1 MFNFL
6 NSYKT
11 IEKQAFEMKD
21 KIQKA
26 GKEEKSLINKLFIWG
41 IILTIVIG
49 VLQIVFFLVY
59 QPKIQDPVFQE
70 PTVIEQQMEY
80 QVPDDSG
87 VLDLPE
93 EELGRGQSIPNPIDM
108 LNPFSS
114 FQESIVDAISE
125 IIMQGL
131 ELFDDYVAFTPNIAK
146 SDGQIVDARGNN
158 IPIHV
163 NKFYNATQSVAWLL
177 LPLIIVL
184 TGTYVVLEGSFKG
197 TQLLKEVAKKV
208 LLFVVGMVA
217 MRFLFANAIDLV
229 NALNRFVLNALV
241 GSGDTLSESL
251 LTALGMQIVDSK
263 LELSIQGTLNI
274 FAEIILWI
282 GLFFLLVT
290 ILFQFIIRFFHLL
303 LHVIIFP
310 IVLVIGLLPSGGQF
324 FKQYVEE
331 TLRTLFMQPIFLIGI
346 GITLEIIQSV
356 NEPVPKVILGL
367 GSLAFL
373 NIIPSI
379 INRFSG
385 ILWGIGGSVAGGIV
399 AGATVGQ
406 ARRMKESVVAGASGG
421 KSTSIRNLAG
431 KALGEAIVSK
441 LPIGGTA
448 KKALDSG
455 VALKSGGTTAKAG
468 SFNAVVSSGGSATK
482 AFSQLGMKPL
492 SGRTL
497 KDIQTPKT
505 LYSTSPNIEKIKDL
519 SVKDSN
525 IVSNGYSQSNFTSSL
540 GEPLTEKPATIH
552 QMMDLSQVSFSN
564 PNTNQYLSDVITN
577 KPTEIVQGRTFDSGN
592 DKHWSHLSE
601 WYSKNQVLDGKMN
614 QNQIQQYVQNPQN
627 RMNIINTASDKGYFQ
642 KQGINTVKV
651 QDKVSGQKPVTKYF
665 QIKPINKDAGNS
677 TAKTK

>member
-21 KIQKA
+21 KIHKA
-26 GKEEKSLINKLFIWG
+26 GNEEKSLINKLFIWG

-49 VLQIVFFLVY
+49 VLQIIFFLVY
-59 QPKIQDPVFQE
+59 MPKVQEPVFQE
-70 PTVIEQQMEY
+70 PTVIEKQMEY
-80 QVPDDSG
+80 QIPEDSG

-93 EELGRGQSIPNPIDM
+93 EDLGRGQSIPNPIDM

-184 TGTYVVLEGSFKG
+184 TGTYVVLEGSFRG
-197 TQLLKEVAKKV
+197 IQLLKEVAKKV

-282 GLFFLLVT
+282 GLFFLLIT

-324 FKQYVEE
+324 FKQYIEE

-448 KKALDSG
+448 KKTLDSG

-505 LYSTSPNIEKIKDL
+505 LYSTTPNIEKIKDL

-540 GEPLTEKPATIH
+540 GEPLTEKPASIH

-577 KPTEIVQGRTFDSGN
+577 KPTEIVQGRTFDSDN

-601 WYSKNQVLDGKMN
+601 WYSKNQILDGKMN
-614 QNQIQQYVQNPQN
+614 QNQIQQYVQKPQN
-627 RMNIINTASDKGYFQ
+627 RMNIINTAFDKGYFQ
-642 KQGINTVKV
+642 TQGINTVKV

-677 TAKTK
+677 TTKTK

>member
-6 NSYKT
+6 NSYKI

-59 QPKIQDPVFQE
+59 QPMIQDPVFQE
-70 PTVIEQQMEY
+70 PTVIEQKMEY
-80 QVPDDSG
+80 QIPDDSG

-197 TQLLKEVAKKV
+197 IQLLKEVAKKV

-324 FKQYVEE
+324 FKQYIEE

-455 VALKSGGTTAKAG
+455 VALKSGGITAKAG

-497 KDIQTPKT
+497 KNIQTPKT

-642 KQGINTVKV
+642 TQGINTVKV
-651 QDKVSGQKPVTKYF
+651 QDKLSGQKPVTKYF